1 MLRTKASIIRL
12 LYNQFDIRVAVFIR
26 MGPKSDV
33 YKEIYQERVL
43 PLTPVRSGG
52 GRRGP
57 GGAGGGGSGC
67 SGGLIPREVVGSV
80 VGLSQLTLPPM
91 VEGIL
96 VWRQPVLVLDV
107 WVSVCRQ
114 HLEHKD
120 GLETSGLAWKSTA
133 ACDDGLQCMRLDERC
148 CNGQRQTG
156 PGRFLP

>member
-1 MLRTKASIIRL
+1 M
-12 LYNQFDIRVAVFIR
+12 
-26 MGPKSDV
+26 
-33 YKEIYQERVL
+33 L

-57 GGAGGGGSGC
+57 GGGCGAGGGSSGC
-67 SGGLIPREVVGSV
+67 GGGLIPREVVGSV
-80 VGLSQLTLPPM
+80 VSLSQRTLPPM

-120 GLETSGLAWKSTA
+120 GLETSGQSWKSTA
-133 ACDDGLQCMRLDERC
+133 EYDDGLQCTHLSTSAVMV
-148 CNGQRQTG
+148 G
-156 PGRFLP
+156 PHWTWTVSALIMNFLVPL